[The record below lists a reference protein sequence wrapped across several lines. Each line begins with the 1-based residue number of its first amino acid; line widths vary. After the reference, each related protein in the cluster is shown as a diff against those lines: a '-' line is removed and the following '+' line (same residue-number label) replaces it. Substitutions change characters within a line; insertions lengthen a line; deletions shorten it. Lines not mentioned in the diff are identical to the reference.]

1 MDMSDEIV
9 DEGESIFAT
18 ETINKQ
24 SSVKKSKMS
33 SMRSEHSVM
42 SEDLS
47 VSDGT
52 ETRNKHAE
60 IFGSDED
67 DESEMFSRGTKGKM
81 SSNIKNKKDA
91 KKRPKEEDSDEDEWF
106 SENEYLI
113 KLAKLYLNHLF
124 HKQHWVISSVSIIIW
139 N

>member
-91 KKRPKEEDSDEDEWF
+91 KKRPKEEDSDED
-106 SENEYLI
+106 
-113 KLAKLYLNHLF
+113 
-124 HKQHWVISSVSIIIW
+124 
-139 N
+139 